1 MIRIIRAGR
10 LNSIQDMGR
19 SGFRH
24 LGICQSGALD
34 RTALSIANL
43 LVGNPTDAATI
54 EFTLGPCELLFTLDG
69 RIALGGAD
77 FAATLDGRPL
87 PPWWSVRARAGQTLK
102 LKTARRG
109 MRTYL
114 AVAGGIHSAVQLGS
128 RSTDLQA
135 GFGGHCG
142 RALTKGD
149 GLSVDALNDPTAALH
164 SARPFGIRPPS
175 WYDASG
181 TGLISVQVISGPEYA
196 LFTSAAQRAF
206 WNNVWTLTPQSN
218 RMGFRLSGPE
228 LKIKKGTDMLSHG
241 VLPGVIQVPPS
252 GQPIVL
258 MADAQTTGGYPK
270 IGVVIAADLPKL
282 AQMRFNDQVQFVE
295 CDPAK
300 AREELHKE
308 TLYLQQ
314 IEAAIHWL
322 RPAKS

>member
-1 MIRIIRAGR
+1 
-10 LNSIQDMGR
+10 
-19 SGFRH
+19 
-24 LGICQSGALD
+24 
-34 RTALSIANL
+34 
-43 LVGNPTDAATI
+43 
-54 EFTLGPCELLFTLDG
+54 
-69 RIALGGAD
+69 
-77 FAATLDGRPL
+77 
-87 PPWWSVRARAGQTLK
+87 
-102 LKTARRG
+102 
-109 MRTYL
+109 
-114 AVAGGIHSAVQLGS
+114 
-128 RSTDLQA
+128 
-135 GFGGHCG
+135 
-142 RALTKGD
+142 
-149 GLSVDALNDPTAALH
+149 
-164 SARPFGIRPPS
+164 
-175 WYDASG
+175 
-181 TGLISVQVISGPEYA
+181 
-196 LFTSAAQRAF
+196 
-206 WNNVWTLTPQSN
+206 
-218 RMGFRLSGPE
+218 MGFRLSGPE